1 MRGIQQSHN
10 KKLRMKKLYAGMLG
24 VMMIIEI
31 IKGQE
36 IAFPTLSIPYD
47 RNYFG
52 SNPKYWRDLRQW
64 GLDNNGI
71 GTYARTQTGA
81 SNLFEPALLRADI
94 HIQEAWALRPHAS
107 NIVIAVIDD
116 GVTISHPTFAGNVWT
131 NPGPYYSETVKDSNG
146 ISFVYGRIGTSI
158 NSAQGHGTQVASVI
172 AGNGYKDFYGVA
184 PRVQI
189 MPVRVATPSDHVMGI
204 HYALDHHADILNCS
218 WGFEI
223 DIPGLREALERA
235 RDMGVLCVFSAPNR
249 MIDVDSENCYPASYR
264 LPNVIVVTSSTPMD
278 TLYTAAGYGFTTVDL
293 MAPGRL
299 IIAAFPFGND
309 EFMYT
314 GGTSIATAFVSGALA
329 LLKAHYPQETYMQLK
344 DRLLSSVDPIQEV
357 SGMIRSGGR
366 LNVYKALTYTPPQL
380 TMHRNCV
387 RLTTQSIFLQRIE
400 TSTNLVDWTPFTET
414 NITTDFPFE
423 NEGMRAFR
431 LVK

>member
-1 MRGIQQSHN
+1 MN
-10 KKLRMKKLYAGMLG
+10 KLYAGILGIMMILG
-24 VMMIIEI
+24 V

-36 IAFPTLSIPYD
+36 INFPTLSIPYD

-52 SNPKYWRDLRQW
+52 SNPKYWRNLNQW
-64 GLDNNGI
+64 GLKNDGM
-71 GTYARTQTGA
+71 GTYAYTQAGTT
-81 SNLFEPALLRADI
+81 NYFEPALLRADI

-107 NIVIAVIDD
+107 NVVVAVIDD
-116 GVTISHPTFAGNVWT
+116 GVTISHPVFAGNIWT
-131 NPGPYYSETVKDSNG
+131 NPGPYYSETVRDSNG

-158 NSAQGHGTQVASVI
+158 NSSQGHGTQVASVI
-172 AGNGYKDFYGVA
+172 AGNGYKGFYGVV

-189 MPVRVATPSDHVMGI
+189 MPVRAVTPNDNVLAI

-235 RDMGVLCVFSAPNR
+235 RDMGVLCVFAAPNR
-249 MIDVDSENCYPASYR
+249 MIDVDNENCYPASYR

-299 IIAAFPFGND
+299 IITAFPFGND
-309 EFMYT
+309 ELMYS
-314 GGTSIATAFVSGALA
+314 GGTSLATPHVSGTLA

-344 DRLLSSVDPIQEV
+344 DRLLSSVDLIPQV

-366 LNVYKALTYTPPQL
+366 LNAYKALTYIPPRL
-380 TMHRNCV
+380 TVHHDCV
-387 RLTTQSIFLQRIE
+387 RLTTQSILPQKIE
-400 TSTNLVDWTPFTET
+400 TSTNLVNWTPFTET
-414 NITTDFPFE
+414 DTTTDFPFE
-423 NEGMRAFR
+423 NEGMRVFR